1 MSRRPKI
8 VLLGMM
14 TKMPVAG
21 VTWLV
26 AQYAV
31 GFRRLGFDVYYV
43 EAHARTPSMFMTHA
57 DDDATAKAIQF
68 LATELG
74 RFGLGDSWAF
84 HALHEDGQ
92 CYGMTRAALDALYAD
107 ADLIINMHGGTRPLD
122 EHAASGRLLYLGTDP
137 GEVEFEL
144 ERGDRHAIDAL
155 EMHTWFFTWGLNY
168 GNPDCA
174 MPWSTQFPMTPTAP
188 PVVMDMWQD
197 LAIGPGTV
205 MTTVGNWRQPWR
217 NMTIDGEIYR
227 WSKHHE
233 FLKVIELPERTAR
246 PFELALASYGADDL
260 ALLQSHGWAVREA
273 TAVSSDSESYRR
285 YIAGS
290 RGEFSVAKDQNV
302 RFRSGWF
309 SERSACY
316 LAAGRPVVVQDTSF
330 GSFLPTGE
338 GLLPFDDL
346 DGAICAI
353 EAVNA
358 DYERHRRGAT
368 EIAREHLDSD
378 VVLRAMLDRCGV
390 TPPVRQRP
398 RLGRA
403 ALPTSLDL
411 TPRGRRPLQLDA
423 NTVKR
428 VESRP
433 VPASV
438 ASPDPR
444 VSVVMVTHN
453 NLVVTRMAVESVLTS
468 SDDVSYE
475 LIVVDNGSTDATP
488 MYLSVLASRNPNTR
502 VIVNSTNAGF
512 ARAMNQ
518 GMSIARGEVLVMI
531 NNDVVVTPGW
541 LARLVDHLHDPAVGA
556 VGPVTNRCGNHAE
569 IPTSYRT
576 YGEMVAF
583 DTERAGTHVGES
595 TELTMLVMFCT
606 ALTRRAFDIVG
617 PLDERFEV
625 GMFEDDDYARR
636 IAAAGMRLI
645 CAEDV
650 FVHHFGEASFSRL
663 YADGARSQIFEA
675 NRQRFED
682 KWGVDWQPHSRRPS
696 RSYENVVEEIRDITA
711 ELLARGG
718 VVAVISKGDD
728 RMVES
733 DQQKARHFPAAHD
746 GSFLWYHPASD
757 EQAIAALIDDEAI
770 GLTHLIVPSTAFWWL
785 DHYLGF
791 KRYLDEHYQPLPTS
805 SANVLVFQ
813 GLRRALDS
821 SRADTSSLPTNLPT
835 TTHLPAT
842 KGR

>member
-57 DDDATAKAIQF
+57 DDDATAKAIKF

-74 RFGLGDSWAF
+74 RFGFGDNWAF

-92 CYGMTRAALDALYAD
+92 CYGMTRDALDALYAD

-122 EHAASGRLLYLGTDP
+122 EHAATGRLVYLGTDP

-144 ERGDRHAIDAL
+144 ERGDQHAIDAL
-155 EMHTWFFTWGLNY
+155 QLHTWFFTWGLNY

-174 MPWSTQFPMTPTAP
+174 LPWSTQFPMIPTAP
-188 PVVMDMWQD
+188 PVVMDLWRD
-197 LAIGPGTV
+197 HEAGPGTV
-205 MTTVGNWRQPWR
+205 MTTIGNWRQPWR
-217 NMTIDGEIYR
+217 NVTIEGEVYR

-246 PFELALASYGADDL
+246 PFELALASFTGDDQR
-260 ALLQSHGWAVREA
+260 LLESHGWAVRPA
-273 TAVSSDSESYRR
+273 TAVSSDSESYHR

-316 LAAGRPVVVQDTSF
+316 LAAGRPVVVQDTAF
-330 GSFLPTGE
+330 GNFLPTGE
-338 GLLPFDDL
+338 GLLPFRDL
-346 DGAICAI
+346 DGAIAAI
-353 EAVNA
+353 EALNG

-368 EIAREHLDSD
+368 DIAREHLDSD
-378 VVLRAMLDRCGV
+378 VVLRSLLDHCGV
-390 TPPVRQRP
+390 TPPVRRRP
-398 RLGRA
+398 RLGSTA
-403 ALPTSLDL
+403 FPTDLDL
-411 TPRGRRPLQLDA
+411 TPRRRRPLELEA
-423 NTVKR
+423 ETVAR

-433 VPASV
+433 VPVGAS
-438 ASPDPR
+438 SREPR
-444 VSVVMVTHN
+444 AGIVMVTHN
-453 NLVVTRMAVESVLTS
+453 NLVVTRLAVESILAS
-468 SDDVSYE
+468 SHDVPYE
-475 LIVVDNGSTDATP
+475 LVVVDNGSTDETP
-488 MYLSVLASRNPNTR
+488 SYLSVLASRNPNIR
-502 VIVNSTNAGF
+502 LIGNAVNVGF
-512 ARAMNQ
+512 APAVNQ
-518 GMSIARGEVLVMI
+518 GLSIARGDVLVTI
-531 NNDVVVTPGW
+531 NNDVIVTPGW
-541 LARLVDHLHDPAVGA
+541 LGRLIDHLREPDVGA

-569 IPTSYRT
+569 IATSYRT
-576 YGEMVAF
+576 YGEMLAF
-583 DTERAGTHVGES
+583 DAERAGTHVGQS
-595 TELTMLVMFCT
+595 TDLSMLTMFCT
-606 ALTRRAFDIVG
+606 AFRRDAFEAVG

-636 IAAAGMRLI
+636 IAAAGMRLV

-663 YADGARSQIFEA
+663 YADGARSQIFES

-682 KWGVDWQPHSRRPS
+682 KWGIEWQPHSRRPS
-696 RSYENVVEEIRDITA
+696 RSYENVVEEVRDVVA
-711 ELLARGG
+711 DLLGHGG

-728 RMVES
+728 RMVEARPTS
-733 DQQKARHFPAAHD
+733 ARHFPSAPD
-746 GSFLWYHPASD
+746 GTFLWYHPATD
-757 EQAIAALIDDEAI
+757 EQAIAALVDDEVA
-770 GLTHLIVPSTAFWWL
+770 GLTHLVVPESSFWWL
-785 DHYLGF
+785 DYYAGF
-791 KRYLDEHYQPLPTS
+791 KRYLDEHYHLLATP
-805 SANVLVFQ
+805 SANVQVFQ
-813 GLRRALDS
+813 GIHPAVHVPSPPRK
-821 SRADTSSLPTNLPT
+821 ADDHDLAR
-835 TTHLPAT
+835 H
-842 KGR
+842 R